1 MKTVTNRTRKPGF
14 VQGGI
19 AAACAACGWVA
30 AALAFPTST
39 PSPEPG
45 HVSSIGPQPLPAAFL
60 PQVPLKAS
68 AAERF
73 KLLRTVPADAVP
85 GVIAALD
92 PVRDL
97 ALMRVLLR
105 RLAESDARRA
115 MKVLA
120 TLDLAEEQNV
130 PDSMSNQP
138 WMRPRDFLM
147 NAILSVWAVSD
158 ATASD
163 AWIRENVR
171 PPIRL
176 ELETVKVLAE
186 ADASRTAKTLLAV
199 SRPRTQAHLMAAVFA
214 PLLRQP
220 GGPAECQALALG
232 ISQRIPQSG
241 VLEGLFQRWN
251 QTDPAAALAWA
262 DNLPDDLLNSKAT
275 AGLEL
280 LVGKVSPK
288 SGLMLNLRMLSG
300 QIDSE
305 AFRDLF
311 QKTIDSGFE
320 KIRGG
325 SGHANFAA
333 EGLLE
338 NFTAWAAQDPTAAKE
353 WITAREGTPASMAM
367 EAQIPAALIGKSTG
381 EATAALNALSPELQA
396 GSAKGLAR
404 AMLGRGSGGVV
415 ELAAGIDNPQ
425 ARDSYLETAFSQM
438 AKYDRTT
445 VAGQLGLISNQDVR
459 RRLEKLLE

>member
-1 MKTVTNRTRKPGF
+1 MKLETNRTRKSAIA
-14 VQGGI
+14 QGGI
-19 AAACAACGWVA
+19 AAALAACGWMA
-30 AALAFPTST
+30 ATFAFPTVT

-45 HVSSIGPQPLPAAFL
+45 QVSGIGPQPLPAALL
-60 PQVPLKAS
+60 PPVPAKAS

-73 KLLRTVPADAVP
+73 KILRNVPADAVP

-97 ALMRVLLR
+97 TLIRVLLC
-105 RLAESDARRA
+105 RLAESDAKRA
-115 MKVLA
+115 MEVLA

-130 PDSMSNQP
+130 PHSMSNQP
-138 WMRPRDFLM
+138 WMRPRDTLM

-163 AWIRENVR
+163 TWIRKNVR
-171 PPIRL
+171 PPIKL

-186 ADASRTAKTLLAV
+186 ADPLRTARTLLAV
-199 SRPRTQAHLMAAVFA
+199 SRPHTHAHLIGAVFA

-220 GGPAECQALALG
+220 GGPAECQTIALD
-232 ISQRIPQSG
+232 ISRRIPQSG
-241 VLEGLFQRWN
+241 VLEGLFQCWN
-251 QTDPAAALAWA
+251 KTDPAAALAWA
-262 DNLPDDLLNSKAT
+262 ENLPDDLLNSIAPS
-275 AGLEL
+275 GLEL
-280 LVGKVSPK
+280 MVGKVSPK

-305 AFRDLF
+305 GFRDLF
-311 QKTIDSGFE
+311 QKSIDTGFE

-325 SGHANFAA
+325 SGHANFAV

-338 NFTAWAAQDPTAAKE
+338 NFTAWAAQDPAAARK
-353 WITAREGTPASMAM
+353 WITAQEGTPASMAM
-367 EAQIPAALIGKSTG
+367 EAQIPSALIGKSTG

-415 ELAAGIDNPQ
+415 ELAAAIENSQ

-438 AKYDRTT
+438 AKYDRTV
-445 VAGQLGLISNQDVR
+445 VAGQIGLISDQDIR
-459 RRLEKLLE
+459 RRLEKLLK